1 MATPAALDG
10 LRVLDLTHST
20 FNYTGKLLA
29 GFGAQ
34 VVKIEPLGGD
44 PIRHQPPFQ
53 RDTPNPET
61 SGRHLHMNTGKMSVV
76 LDLDAPADVARLK
89 AILPEY
95 DIVVESHGP
104 GYMAARG
111 LGYEDLRALR
121 PDLIMASISHFGQ
134 TGPYAGYAGAEI
146 VADAL
151 SGYLNLTGDPD
162 REPVKCF
169 DNLVEH
175 QAALHSAVGIM
186 VAVTARDATG
196 QGDYLDISATEAALF
211 LLGGPAQ
218 TFHWMGVEAKRNGS
232 RLLFSAPDTFYPSC
246 IRPCLGGY
254 VHVHTNTRYPDLM
267 GVLMEEPELNGPEI
281 MATPTAHADRID
293 ELMARWLMKHDK
305 FDVVRLGQT
314 MRLPFTEV
322 LTPAEIAV
330 DKHLEERG
338 FFAQVDHPIAGTV
351 KQPGAPGMLAA
362 TPWSTRRAPLL
373 GEHQSQVIK
382 TGGSTSQI
390 RLADD
395 TN

>member
-1 MATPAALDG
+1 MPAPAALEG

-20 FNYTGKLLA
+20 FNYAGKLLA

-34 VVKIEPLGGD
+34 VVKIEPPGGD

-53 RDTPNPET
+53 ADRPNPET
-61 SGRHLHMNTGKMSVV
+61 SGRHLHMNTGKMSVI
-76 LDLDAPADVARLK
+76 LDLDNAEDVARLK

-95 DIVVESHGP
+95 DIVIESRGA
-104 GYMAARG
+104 GYLATRG
-111 LGYEDLRALR
+111 LGYEDLKALR

-134 TGPYAGYAGAEI
+134 TGPYAGYVGTEI

-151 SGYLNLTGDPD
+151 AGYLNLTGEP
-162 REPVKCF
+162 EFPPVKCF

-175 QAALHSAVGIM
+175 QAALQTAVATM
-186 VAVTARDATG
+186 VAVTSRDATG
-196 QGDYLDISATEAALF
+196 QGDYLDISATEAAMF

-218 TFHWMGVEAKRNGS
+218 TFHWMGAKAKRNGT

-246 IRPCLGGY
+246 LRPCLGGY

-267 GVLMEEPELNGPEI
+267 GVLMEQDELNDPEI

-293 ELMARWLMKHDK
+293 ELMGRWLMQHDK
-305 FDVVRLGQT
+305 FEVVRLGQA

-330 DKHLEERG
+330 DEHLKERG
-338 FFAQVDHPIAGTV
+338 FFAEVDHPVAGKV
-351 KQPGAPGMLAA
+351 KQPGAPGMLTG
-362 TPWSTRRAPLL
+362 TPWQTRRAPLL
-373 GEHQSQVIK
+373 GEHQAEVLK
-382 TGGSTSQI
+382 NG
-390 RLADD
+390 
-395 TN
+395 

>member
-1 MATPAALDG
+1 MPAPAALEG

-20 FNYTGKLLA
+20 FNYAGKLLA

-34 VVKIEPLGGD
+34 VVKIEPPGGD

-53 RDTPNPET
+53 ADQPNPET

-76 LDLDAPADVARLK
+76 LDLDTPEGVARLK
-89 AILPEY
+89 ALVPEFDIL
-95 DIVVESHGP
+95 IESRGP
-104 GYMAARG
+104 GYMAAHG
-111 LGYEDLRALR
+111 LGYDDLKALR
-121 PDLIMASISHFGQ
+121 PDLIMTSISHFGQ
-134 TGPYAGYAGAEI
+134 TGPYAGYVGAEI

-151 SGYLNLTGDPD
+151 AGYLNLTGEP
-162 REPVKCF
+162 EYPPVKCF

-175 QAALHSAVGIM
+175 QSSLQAAVGTM

-196 QGDYLDISATEAALF
+196 QGDYLDISATEAAMF

-218 TFHWMGVEAKRNGS
+218 TFHWMGVKAKRNGT

-246 IRPCLGGY
+246 LRPCLGGY

-267 GVLMEEPELNGPEI
+267 GILMEQEELNDPEI

-293 ELMARWLMKHDK
+293 ELMGRWLMQHDK
-305 FDVVRLGQT
+305 FEVVHLGQA

-330 DKHLEERG
+330 DEHLKERG
-338 FFAQVDHPIAGTV
+338 FFVEIEHPVAGTV
-351 KQPGAPGMLAA
+351 KQPGAPGMLTG
-362 TPWSTRRAPLL
+362 TPWETRRAPLL
-373 GEHQSQVIK
+373 GEHQAEILK
-382 TGGSTSQI
+382 
-390 RLADD
+390 
-395 TN
+395 